1 VQWLARPMRAEPMAR
16 DCFKIA
22 AVSGLLIFSAEVGF
36 CQSNWTGQVQCQL
49 NMQNSDYV
57 HQETQTWVITGPPVQ
72 QGAMQVYP
80 AMWSTSGQGSMQR
93 AQGAQMIAGQ
103 WATSVQGMNAPLN
116 IFVRASDRRLLIGQ
130 SHAQVVAP
138 SGVIGVKQSGGTRS
152 NLSSA
157 AYEWR
162 FPSIEAGPDDTVVSG
177 SSAAAIS
184 GGLMPL
190 QSPAVTGSAACSW
203 QFSLGGVATP
213 STPSPTP
220 GPVIGF
226 PVSGGT
232 ISPPASPQ
240 SAPSVATN
248 VNPGPSTNATTSP
261 AANSGPANN
270 SSGSGAGAAL
280 SQASS
285 PGDQSSEPPPVV
297 PSHTT
302 VGKISTFVD
311 QDTEEYEKAPGF
323 VAQIMF
329 QVDQVLDD
337 LTLQQF
343 TAAEW
348 KELEQQTGGTLVRS
362 EHVMRLPPFPAAGY
376 WLSLGEQRYMV
387 SSKGIVNTPTKPS
400 NTTNLP
406 LYVQVGDD
414 LPYAVLPSVAF
425 VASGESLRPTVF
437 RLLQKLPPTMNRTSD
452 TALFDEH
459 RLRPGFWPATLQTS
473 EYNAAAHQSCMV
485 DVAQKYS
492 NNPLHQLIP
501 DRCRKRAPCAP
512 GNESPCCLDY
522 DGPSG
527 DGKPIQRGNGT
538 DCLAIGAKFFEWST
552 CFVWTV
558 AGACSNEAAL
568 PWNNLEPENPA
579 PDCYHNHKYRNC
591 QNLNPNDFKLNPPSR
606 LIKFG
611 ESIDLLLRNNT
622 VGNSTCLAIDSKGPA
637 AKLDLNSPGRFV
649 PGGNCNGYRADHF
662 SDLEQKHYEQMKF
675 RFITPKAVSPRPCK
689 ATYKV
694 FASSGG
700 KVSKATI
707 VATNPRCGGWSGTIN
722 FQQESEWD
730 LAVDVGGNFER
741 KAHMSEDKDVTLTIK
756 NNTGISESEAKTTYR
771 GIDYQAAL
779 RGGALTRIVQATHN
793 ADASAKGGSDVTL
806 EVQIDQK
813 TGEYNVQAGYRA
825 ALGNDHEIATDHG
838 KLLFNSNTPY
848 SADPIVNSN
857 FPGIIGKT
865 SNPKHIQGTWTE
877 KLKPPS
883 GYPYAGH
890 GAVAASWN
898 LTFTPGPQ

>member
-1 VQWLARPMRAEPMAR
+1 MAK
-16 DCFKIA
+16 DFFKIA
-22 AVSGLLIFSAEVGF
+22 AVCGLLTSFVEVGF

-49 NMQNSDYV
+49 NMQSNDYV
-57 HQETQTWVITGPPVQ
+57 HQETQNWVINGPPTQ

-80 AMWSTSGQGSMQR
+80 AMWSSSGQGTMQR
-93 AQGAQMIAGQ
+93 AQGTQMLAGQ
-103 WATSVQGMNAPLN
+103 WVTSVQGMNAPLN
-116 IFVRASDRRLLIGQ
+116 IFVRASDRRLLISQ
-130 SHAQVVAP
+130 YHAQVVAP
-138 SGVIGVKQSGGTRS
+138 SGVIGVKQSGGARS
-152 NLSSA
+152 NLSFA

-162 FPSIEAGPDDTVVSG
+162 LPPIEAGVDDTVVSG
-177 SSAAAIS
+177 SGAAPIS
-184 GGLMPL
+184 GGLLPL
-190 QSPAVTGSAACSW
+190 QSPAVTGSATCRW
-203 QFSLGGVATP
+203 QFTRGGAATP
-213 STPSPTP
+213 STPAPTS
-220 GPVIGF
+220 GPVVGL
-226 PVSGGT
+226 PLPGGT
-232 ISPPASPQ
+232 ILPPAITQ
-240 SAPSVATN
+240 SAPSGTTN
-248 VNPGPSTNATTSP
+248 VNPSPSTSVTTSP
-261 AANSGPANN
+261 AANSDPANN
-270 SSGSGAGAAL
+270 SSGSASGTAQP
-280 SQASS
+280 QASP
-285 PGDQSSEPPPVV
+285 PGDQSSESQPVV

-302 VGKISTFVD
+302 VGKISTVVD
-311 QDTEEYEKAPGF
+311 QDTEEYEKASGF
-323 VAQIMF
+323 VAQIIF

-376 WLSLGEQRYMV
+376 WLSLGDRRYMV
-387 SSKGIVNTPTKPS
+387 SNKGIVNAPTKPS
-400 NTTNLP
+400 NTSNLP

-437 RLLQKLPPTMNRTSD
+437 KLLQKLPPSMNRSSE

-459 RLRPGFWPATLQTS
+459 RLRPGIWPATIQTS
-473 EYNAAAHQSCMV
+473 EYTAAAHQSCVMG
-485 DVAQKYS
+485 VAQQQYS

-501 DRCRKRAPCAP
+501 DRCRRRAPCAP
-512 GNESPCCLDY
+512 GNGSPCCLDY

-527 DGKPIQRGNGT
+527 DGKPIQRANGN

-568 PWNNLEPENPA
+568 PWNNLEPANPA

-591 QNLNPNDFKLNPPSR
+591 QNLNANDFKLNPSSTM
-606 LIKFG
+606 IKFG
-611 ESIDLLLRNNT
+611 ELSGLLLRNNT
-622 VGNSTCLAIDSKGPA
+622 VGNSTCLAIDSKGPT
-637 AKLDLNSPGRFV
+637 AKLDLNSPGKLV

-662 SDLEQKHYEQMKF
+662 SDLERKHYEQMKF
-675 RFITPKAVSPRPCK
+675 RFITPKAVGPRPCK

-694 FASSGG
+694 VASSGG

-741 KAHMSEDKDVTLTIK
+741 RAHLSEDKDATLTIR

-771 GIDYQAAL
+771 GIDYQGAL
-779 RGGALTRIVQATHN
+779 RGGALTRIVQATIN

-806 EVQIDQK
+806 EVQINQK
-813 TGEYNVQAGYRA
+813 TGEYTVQAGYRA
-825 ALGNDHEIATDHG
+825 GLGNEHEITTDHG
-838 KLLFNSNTPY
+838 KLVFDSNTPY
-848 SADPIVNSN
+848 SADPIANSH

-877 KLKPPS
+877 KLTNSPWP
-883 GYPYAGH
+883 GYPATGQ
-890 GAVAASWN
+890 GEFAASWN
-898 LTFTPGPQ
+898 LIFTPGPQ